1 MLAVRQAVHA
11 IRPGVLRD
19 LDDAE
24 RNLQV
29 ALRRVNACRGT
40 KTERAAQGQVRI
52 AYFARKTARDRAK
65 LITPKGS
72 YYA

>member
-1 MLAVRQAVHA
+1 MLTVRQAVHA
-11 IRPGVLRD
+11 IRPGVLHD

-29 ALRRVNACRGT
+29 ALRRVDGCRGT

-52 AYFARKTARDRAK
+52 AYFARNTARDKVR